1 MAPQFGHQ
9 ITFGNWLNQGILDPE
24 HKLMKLS
31 EAICWE
37 SAHEAISPY
46 YSNRGRCG
54 LPIRLMMGLHLLKHM
69 EDMSDAQCAD
79 RIRGDLYW
87 MYFCGVEVDDL
98 KQKYAHLNSSSMTKF
113 RNRIGDRGFSAIEDI
128 LRKYLIETKRIDPK
142 VMATDS
148 SCQEKNVEYPT
159 DSGLLNKGRLNL
171 LKGMK
176 KLKELGVK
184 AVSGIRTY
192 SRRSKQVLITI
203 MKLGKDRAERIKAG
217 TLELS
222 SQAVH
227 VAGKCEEML
236 KNAERDLKKNTSNLL
251 ESIALKATILK
262 LKEQMNLL
270 RRVIYQSRER
280 YKGNHVSKKVYSLH
294 EPQVIVIRKGKRAK
308 QNEYGS
314 KFNISIDKNGYV
326 VSSEVYGENKSD
338 AKLLDPAIKNWE
350 SKTGQVPKQVN
361 ADRGYV
367 QKKRS
372 TSRRVAGI
380 EKLCI
385 PTKGK
390 QKHPESQKSW
400 FKTGQSMRAG
410 IEAVIGHL
418 KQDHR
423 VNRSRYS
430 GLRGDKINLTLGSMA
445 WNLKKLGRALS

>member
-9 ITFGNWLNQGILDPE
+9 ITFGSWLNQGILDPD

-31 EAICWE
+31 AVIGWEA
-37 SAHEAISPY
+37 AHDAISPY
-46 YSNRGRCG
+46 YSNLGRQG
-54 LPIRLMMGLHLLKHM
+54 LPIRLMVGLHLLKHM
-69 EDMSDAQCAD
+69 ENMSDAQCAD

-98 KQKYAHLNSSSMTKF
+98 RGKFAHLNSSSMTKF
-113 RNRIGDRGFSAIEDI
+113 RGRIGEKGFSEVEDI
-128 LRKYLIETKRIDPK
+128 VRRYLLETKRIDPK

-148 SCQEKNVEYPT
+148 SCQEKHVEYPT

-176 KLKELGVK
+176 KLKDLGVK
-184 AVSGIRTY
+184 AVKGVRTY

-203 MKLGKDRAERIKAG
+203 MKLGKDRADRIKAG
-217 TLELS
+217 TLELAG
-222 SQAVH
+222 QAVH
-227 VAGKCEEML
+227 VKSKCKEML
-236 KNAERDLKKNTSNLL
+236 KRAEKFAKNTTDAMTGNAVQGLITHLRGQIKLL
-251 ESIALKATILK
+251 E
-262 LKEQMNLL
+262 
-270 RRVIYQSRER
+270 RVVVQSRLR
-280 YKGNHVSKKVYSLH
+280 YKGVHIANKVYSLH

-314 KFNISIDKNGYV
+314 KFNISIDKNGFI
-326 VSSEVYGENKSD
+326 VSSEVYSENKSD
-338 AKLLDPAIKNWE
+338 TKLLDPAIKNWR
-350 SKTGQVPKQVN
+350 SKTGQIPKQVN

-367 QKKRS
+367 QRKRS
-372 TSRRVAGI
+372 TSKLVQGI
-380 EKLCI
+380 KKLCI

-390 QKHPESQKSW
+390 KKHEESHKTW
-400 FKTGQSMRAG
+400 FKNGQSMRAG

-423 VNRSRYS
+423 IGRSRYS

-445 WNLKKLGRALS
+445 WNLKKLGRALG

>member
-9 ITFGNWLNQGILDPE
+9 ITFGSWLNQGILDPE
-24 HKLMKLS
+24 HKLLRLS
-31 EAICWE
+31 EVISWE
-37 SAHEAISPY
+37 SAHDAIAPY
-46 YSNRGRCG
+46 YSNLGRQG
-54 LPIRLMMGLHLLKHM
+54 LPIRLMVGLHLLKHM
-69 EDMSDAQCAD
+69 ENMSDTQCAD

-98 KQKYAHLNSSSMTKF
+98 KKKYAHLNSSSMTKF
-113 RNRIGDRGFSAIEDI
+113 RNRIGDAGFSEVENII
-128 LRKYLIETKRIDPK
+128 RKYLLETKRMDPK

-171 LKGMK
+171 LKGIK

-184 AVSGIRTY
+184 AVAGVRTY

-203 MKLGKDRAERIKAG
+203 MKLGKDRADRIKAG

-227 VAGKCEEML
+227 VLGKCKEML
-236 KNAERDLKKNTSNLL
+236 KQAERFLKTSTDVMTNLAVKGL
-251 ESIALKATILK
+251 IVY
-262 LKEQMNLL
+262 LKEQIKLL
-270 RRVIYQSRER
+270 EKVVVQSRKR
-280 YKGNHVSKKVYSLH
+280 FKGVHVANKVYSLH

-314 KFNISIDKNGYV
+314 KFNVSIDKNGYI
-326 VSSEVYGENKSD
+326 VSHEVYAENKSD

-350 SKTGQVPKQVN
+350 EKTGQIPKQVN

-372 TSRRVAGI
+372 TSKRVRGI
-380 EKLCI
+380 KKLCI

-390 QKHPESQKSW
+390 KKHEESHKTW
-400 FKTGQSMRAG
+400 FKNGQAMRAG

-423 VNRSRYS
+423 VDRSRYS
-430 GLRGDKINLTLGSMA
+430 GTRGDKINLCLGSMA
-445 WNLKKLGRALS
+445 WNLGKLGRALV

>member
-9 ITFGNWLNQGILDPE
+9 ITFGTWLNQGILDPE

-31 EAICWE
+31 EVISWE
-37 SAHEAISPY
+37 SAHDALSPY
-46 YSNRGRCG
+46 YSNLGRKG
-54 LPIRLMMGLHLLKHM
+54 LPIRLMTGLHLLKHM
-69 EDMSDAQCAD
+69 ENMSDAQCTD

-98 KQKYAHLNSSSMTKF
+98 KGRYAHLNSSSMTKF
-113 RNRIGDRGFSAIEDI
+113 RNRIGEKGFSAIEDI
-128 LRKYLIETKRIDPK
+128 IRQYLLETKRIDPK

-171 LKGMK
+171 LKGME
-176 KLKELGVK
+176 KLKDLGIK
-184 AVSGIRTY
+184 AVKGIRTY
-192 SRRSKQVLITI
+192 SQRSKQVLITI
-203 MKLGKDRAERIKAG
+203 MKLGKDRADRIKAG

-227 VAGKCEEML
+227 VLGKCKAML
-236 KNAERDLKKNTSNLL
+236 KQAEKFLKNTTDAVTQVALQGLITYLREQVKLL
-251 ESIALKATILK
+251 E
-262 LKEQMNLL
+262 
-270 RRVIYQSRER
+270 RVIYQSRQR
-280 YKGNHVSKKVYSLH
+280 YKGQHVANKVYSLH

-326 VSSEVYGENKSD
+326 VSSEVYSQNKSD
-338 AKLLDPAIKNWE
+338 AKLLDPPIQNWE
-350 SKTGQVPKQVN
+350 KKTGQVPRQVN

-372 TSRRVAGI
+372 TSKRVKGI
-380 EKLCI
+380 KRLCI

-390 QKHPESQKSW
+390 TKHADSDKTW
-400 FKTGQSMRAG
+400 FKKGQSMRAG

-430 GLRGDKINLTLGSMA
+430 GLRGDKINLTLGCMA
-445 WNLKKLGRALS
+445 WNLRKLGRALA